1 MIKIDLITGFLGAGK
16 TTFLKKYA
24 NFLIRKGMNIG
35 ILENDYGAVNVDM
48 MLLQDLMGDHCELE
62 MVAGGCHRDCH
73 RRRFKSKL
81 IAMGMCGYDRVLV
94 EPSGIYDVDE
104 FFDVLHEE
112 PLDQW
117 YEIGNVIAI
126 VDAKLEADLSEEAEY
141 LLASEVADAGC
152 VVMSKSQEASEA
164 EIAETIRHLNR
175 AMETARCSRRF
186 GFESMETVRC
196 GRKFG
201 SEAMETA
208 QCGCQSGSDVIV
220 GDWNLFTESDF
231 ERILSCGYRNE
242 SFQKRSAE
250 DERFSSV
257 YFMNVRMSEDEL
269 GAAVGRIFM
278 DEACGNVFRI
288 KGFLRVPGADAQKE
302 DTWVQLNAT
311 RSEITLSPI
320 QIGQEVLIVIGER
333 LNEKV
338 IQAQLGIL

>member
-24 NFLIRKGMNIG
+24 DFLIRKGMNIG

-186 GFESMETVRC
+186 G
-196 GRKFG
+196 
-201 SEAMETA
+201 
-208 QCGCQSGSDVIV
+208 SDVIV

-231 ERILSCGYRNE
+231 ARFFSCGYRNE

-269 GAAVGRIFM
+269 RTAVGRIFM

-288 KGFLRVPGADAQKE
+288 KGFLRVPGADAHKE

-320 QIGQEVLIVIGER
+320 QVGQEVLIVIGES
-333 LNEKV
+333 LNEKA
-338 IQAQLGIL
+338 IQAQLSIL